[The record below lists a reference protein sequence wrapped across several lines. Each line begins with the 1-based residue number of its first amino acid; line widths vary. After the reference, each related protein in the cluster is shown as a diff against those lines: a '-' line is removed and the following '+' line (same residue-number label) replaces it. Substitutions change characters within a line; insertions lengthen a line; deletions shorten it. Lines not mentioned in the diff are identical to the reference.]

1 MLGGILGHLIGIVEA
16 CKLVKFAGPS
26 GVLDPEIDIPNPST
40 LADLQY
46 AASMPAYSGSKIGS

>member
-1 MLGGILGHLIGIVEA
+1 MPPKTTNLDPLTIQ
-16 CKLVKFAGPS
+16 KQFAGPS
-26 GVLDPEIDIPNPST
+26 GVLDPEIDIPNHCN